1 MPGKKVPIVEHE
13 QKSVGVQPF
22 ARKGVVHVNFL
33 MDAAVN
39 SHYLEKVVTLTLEQ
53 GWAVS
58 KPRTGTFLQPT
69 DAWGF
74 PRHPDETAILP
85 PDADLKAAL
94 AAFVTA
100 NAALLDEPNC
110 WLGTWVNPE
119 TNAIYLDVTTSCQTL
134 GEVLEVTA
142 EINARSRRKI
152 IAVYNSAL
160 DETIYL

>member
-1 MPGKKVPIVEHE
+1 MNPH
-13 QKSVGVQPF
+13 F
-22 ARKGVVHVNFL
+22 
-33 MDAAVN
+33 
-39 SHYLEKVVTLTLEQ
+39 LEKVAALTLEQ

-58 KPRTGTFLQPT
+58 NPGTGAFLQPT

-74 PRHPDETAILP
+74 PKHPDQTVILP

-110 WLGTWVNPE
+110 WLGTWVRPK
-119 TNAIYLDVTTSCQTL
+119 TNEVYLDVTTSCRTL
-134 GEVLEVTA
+134 NEALEVTA
-142 EINARSRRKI
+142 RINARSKRKI

-160 DETIYL
+160 DKTVYH